1 MKVLLVG
8 SGGREHALAKLL
20 ISSQNTV
27 RLYVVAD
34 YVNPGLKRD
43 SEATGGKLFV
53 ANTNLP
59 ESVAAVAESVSPDLV
74 VVGPEEPQFHGVVDY
89 LKEKGYVTFGAS
101 LECSMIEKSK
111 VFARYLMWKYGIPG
125 RLHFAAFRTLS
136 DAEEFIRYAGDVV
149 VKPARQVGGKGVR
162 VIRDTKAFLSEVKQQ
177 VKNQSV
183 LKTFDDLSKHY
194 DSDYKVLVE
203 QRVEGVEYTA
213 QVITDGS
220 YVLPLPL
227 VQDYPHA
234 YELDLGYE
242 TGGMGSI
249 SGPGYSLP
257 FITQEEY
264 EVTVKIVEEVIK
276 RLQDEIKEKCS
287 GAFAGQ
293 MMLTGLWGPTAIEFY
308 SRFGD
313 PELPCL
319 IPRIQSDFLEV
330 VDRAARG
337 SLSGAKL
344 EVSDSRV
351 SIVKAVAPVG
361 YPAFR
366 DEGSG
371 HPVSVDEERIRELGC
386 HLLYASVELRPDGL
400 MYTKGSRA
408 FEVVC
413 SAEDYGKAYRASET
427 AVNYITSMDGW
438 LLYYRSDIGSKWLLD
453 ERTREAERVRTVY
466 RSKQNRGTIGE
477 FFTVWVPGEGVVA
490 SPLLSPLR

>member
-183 LKTFDDLSKHY
+183 LKTFDDLSK
-194 DSDYKVLVE
+194 
-203 QRVEGVEYTA
+203 
-213 QVITDGS
+213 
-220 YVLPLPL
+220 
-227 VQDYPHA
+227 
-234 YELDLGYE
+234 
-242 TGGMGSI
+242 
-249 SGPGYSLP
+249 
-257 FITQEEY
+257 
-264 EVTVKIVEEVIK
+264 
-276 RLQDEIKEKCS
+276 
-287 GAFAGQ
+287 
-293 MMLTGLWGPTAIEFY
+293 
-308 SRFGD
+308 
-313 PELPCL
+313 
-319 IPRIQSDFLEV
+319 
-330 VDRAARG
+330 
-337 SLSGAKL
+337 
-344 EVSDSRV
+344 
-351 SIVKAVAPVG
+351 
-361 YPAFR
+361 
-366 DEGSG
+366 
-371 HPVSVDEERIRELGC
+371 
-386 HLLYASVELRPDGL
+386 
-400 MYTKGSRA
+400 
-408 FEVVC
+408 
-413 SAEDYGKAYRASET
+413 
-427 AVNYITSMDGW
+427 
-438 LLYYRSDIGSKWLLD
+438 
-453 ERTREAERVRTVY
+453 
-466 RSKQNRGTIGE
+466 
-477 FFTVWVPGEGVVA
+477 
-490 SPLLSPLR
+490 